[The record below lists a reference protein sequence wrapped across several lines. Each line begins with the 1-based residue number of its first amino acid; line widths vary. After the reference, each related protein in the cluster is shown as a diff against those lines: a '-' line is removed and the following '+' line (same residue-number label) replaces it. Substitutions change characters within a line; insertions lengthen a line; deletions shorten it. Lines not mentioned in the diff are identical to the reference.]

1 MKNNHFLKYLLILI
15 ISISTSSLFGQI
27 SETENSEEWKN
38 FLFTNIKKSTYIN
51 SWQLAI
57 SKDGV
62 NIYYKYSDCSDI
74 QNDFHPDNVLLKV
87 ENTNN
92 YKAYAVWEYATVY
105 NNVKSRK
112 KETDENVVQVFLDP
126 NTSEE
131 ASCSSNQKLKVFVKL
146 KNSKSKQ
153 ALTDINLDNLRIFKI

>member
-1 MKNNHFLKYLLILI
+1 M
-15 ISISTSSLFGQI
+15 ISITTTSLFGQK
-27 SETENSEEWKN
+27 SEIEYSEEWKVS
-38 FLFTNIKKSTYIN
+38 LFANIDSSTYSN

-57 SKDGV
+57 NKDGV

-74 QNDFHPDNVLLKV
+74 SNDFHPDYVLLKV

-92 YKAYAVWEYATVY
+92 YKAYVVWEYSTSY
-105 NNVKSRK
+105 NGVQSRK

-131 ASCSSNQKLKVFVKL
+131 ATCSKNQKLKVFVKL
-146 KNSKSKQ
+146 KNSKSNQ
-153 ALTDINLDNLRIFKI
+153 VLTNLIFDNLRIFKI